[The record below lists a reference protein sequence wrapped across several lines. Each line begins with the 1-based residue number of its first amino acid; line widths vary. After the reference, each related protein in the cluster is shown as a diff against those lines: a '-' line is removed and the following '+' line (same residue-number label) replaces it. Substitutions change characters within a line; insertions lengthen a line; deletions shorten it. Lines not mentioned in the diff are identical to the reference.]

1 MLSARGSKK
10 HEPRWPAALA
20 LIAAIGLYFFLPS
33 TLIFGPR
40 WALPALEVLLV
51 VPVLITNPDRHD
63 SETTSLRV
71 ISILLIAIISIAN
84 VSALGLLVHDLLRHT
99 DIDGKPLIYS
109 AIALWFNNV
118 IVFSLWYWELDGGGP
133 ADRRNT
139 PVRSCDFLFPQQNAP
154 EVFTDPWKPAF
165 MDYLYLSFSNSTTF
179 GPTDT
184 MPISRRAKA
193 LMMLQSGSALITIVL
208 VASRAINVLQ

>member
-1 MLSARGSKK
+1 MGNEQDPRH

-20 LIAAIGLYFFLPS
+20 LIAAIALYFFLPS
-33 TLIFGPR
+33 TLIVGPR
-40 WALPALEVLLV
+40 WVLPALELLLV
-51 VPVLITNPDRHD
+51 VPLVITNPDRRNAD
-63 SETTSLRV
+63 TTALRV
-71 ISILLIAIISIAN
+71 ASILLIAIISIAN
-84 VSALGLLVHDLLRHT
+84 ISALALLVHDLLRHT

-118 IVFSLWYWELDGGGP
+118 IVFALWYWEVDGGGP
-133 ADRRNT
+133 ADRHNT
-139 PVRSCDFLFPQQNAP
+139 PVQSCDFLFPQQSTP
-154 EVFTDPWKPAF
+154 EVFTAEWKPAF

-179 GPTDT
+179 GATDT
-184 MPISRRAKA
+184 MPISRRSKA

>member
-1 MLSARGSKK
+1 MVDARSNRH

-20 LIAAIGLYFFLPS
+20 LLAAIALYFFLPS
-33 TLIFGPR
+33 TLIVGPR
-40 WALPALEVLLV
+40 WVLPLLEALLV
-51 VPVLITNPDRHD
+51 IPLVITNPDRHD
-63 SETTSLRV
+63 SETTPLRV
-71 ISILLIAIISIAN
+71 VSILLIAIISIAN

-118 IVFSLWYWELDGGGP
+118 IVFALWYWELDGGGP
-133 ADRRNT
+133 ADR
-139 PVRSCDFLFPQQNAP
+139 PDAAVQDCDFLFPPQSTP
-154 EVFTDPWKPAF
+154 EVFTRQWRPAF

-179 GPTDT
+179 GPTDA